1 MGTGKVAPSAGKKEH
16 PRLAIGVGGGDSDG
30 RELNISDLRGERIEI
45 ELMIDEI
52 ALGLLNLIAYEMM
65 TLDNDDVIVRL
76 ISTHYLVS

>member
-65 TLDNDDVIVRL
+65 MTR
-76 ISTHYLVS
+76 

>member
-76 ISTHYLVS
+76 ISTH

>member
-30 RELNISDLRGERIEI
+30 RELNISDLRGERG
-45 ELMIDEI
+45 LMIDEI

-65 TLDNDDVIVRL
+65 MTR
-76 ISTHYLVS
+76 